1 MQIKVVR
8 GDVEDVAG
16 DVVIVGH
23 LEGVDKC
30 GGAFETLDGA
40 LKGRLVKFYE
50 EEKMRTAQGS
60 ITVFK
65 THGRIECARVIVVG
79 LGKKED
85 LTVDGVRQAVARAMR
100 TAQRKKAKTV
110 NVIAMGAGHGGLA
123 SKQVAAAIAEGAHLG
138 LYTFDKWKKKD
149 EENALEDIKLV
160 QIVEKDA
167 RKISS
172 ITQGIEVGV
181 IGAKGTMHA
190 RDLVNEPPGTMKPRD
205 LKNDALRIAD
215 ESPRVSVEIFG
226 RAELQRM
233 NMDAFL
239 AVAAG
244 SDEEPYFI
252 HLTYKPK
259 IKAKKSIALVGKG
272 VTFDSG
278 GLSLKPAS
286 SMESMKMDMGG
297 AATVLGVFHSIVDL
311 APSVEV
317 HGIIP
322 ATENMPG
329 GNAYRPGDVIRAKN
343 GVTIEVLNTDAEGR
357 VILADAL
364 PYACELKPDAV
375 IDLATLTGAVVVAIG
390 EEMTGLMTDNDKL
403 SEQLLAS
410 AEETGEPTWRLPL
423 FDPYNKLIESKI
435 ADVKNIGGKW
445 GGALTAGLFLKK
457 FVDPEIPWVHL
468 DIAGPAFAER
478 PYLEYVPYG
487 GTGVMVRTLLNWLKK
502 QK

>member
-1 MQIKVVR
+1 MDIKVVKGDIKDVE
-8 GDVEDVAG
+8 GDVA
-16 DVVIVGH
+16 IVGH
-23 LEGVDKC
+23 LEDSGEY
-30 GGAFETLDGA
+30 GGA
-40 LKGRLVKFYE
+40 LKTLNVAMNGEIGELLE
-50 EEKMRTAQGS
+50 EDRDRAKLNMVTEQ
-60 ITVFK
+60 K
-65 THGRIECARVIVVG
+65 TRGMVASSRAIVVG
-79 LGKKED
+79 LGLQKD
-85 LTVDGVRQAVARAMR
+85 LTVDGVRQAMASAILVAE
-100 TAQRKKAKTV
+100 QKKAKTV
-110 NVIAMGAGHGGLA
+110 NVVLMGAGRGGLN
-123 SKQVAAAIAEGAHLG
+123 SKLVATAITEAVYLG
-138 LYTFDKWKKKD
+138 LYKFDSWKSKD
-149 EENALEDIKLV
+149 EEDNVVEIELV

-172 ITQGIEVGV
+172 AKQGVEIGE
-181 IGAKGTMHA
+181 IGARGTNHA
-190 RDLVNEPPGTMKPRD
+190 RDLVNEPAGTMKPRD
-205 LKNDALRIAD
+205 LKNDALRIA
-215 ESPRVSVEIFG
+215 ESSPMISVEIFG

-252 HLTYKPK
+252 HLKYEPK
-259 IKAKKSIALVGKG
+259 VKAKKSIALVGKG

-278 GLSLKPAS
+278 GLSLKPAA
-286 SMESMKMDMGG
+286 SMETMKIDMGG
-297 AATVLGVFHSIVDL
+297 AATVLGVFESIVALDP
-311 APSVEV
+311 AVEV

-329 GNAYRPGDVIRAKN
+329 GKAYRPGDVIRAKN
-343 GVTIEVLNTDAEGR
+343 GVTMEILNTDAEGR

-364 PYACELKPDAV
+364 AYACELKPNAV

-390 EEMTGLMTDNDKL
+390 EEMTGLMTDDDKL

-410 AEETGEPTWRLPL
+410 AAETGEPTWRLPL
-423 FDPYNKLIESKI
+423 FAPYNKLIESKI
-435 ADVKNIGGKW
+435 ADVKNIGGRW

-478 PYLEYVPYG
+478 PYLTYVPYG